1 MKALDLPARTIQG
14 YNRAHHQHLWTAGKA
29 EGMVRALEKEETADS
44 FPASALRDAATW
56 ILDKD
61 SAALLKNK

>member
-1 MKALDLPARTIQG
+1 
-14 YNRAHHQHLWTAGKA
+14 
-29 EGMVRALEKEETADS
+29 MVRALEKEETADS